1 MQTLARLIPLLAAD
15 GPAPALSGLKPGAT
29 ALLAAQTCARLRR
42 PVLLVT
48 ASEAF
53 AGQLAQDLALFSTAP
68 VHYYP
73 GYEIPPYSPLSPDP
87 QTTAQRL
94 AVLYR
99 ITTATTPYLM
109 VASCE
114 ALLRKV
120 LPDNKLTGLAELVI
134 SGEEVDQEALCRRL
148 IEAGYE
154 AMSLVQN
161 AGEFSR
167 RGGIMDIFPPGF
179 DYPVRLDFFGDTVE
193 AMRLFDPISQRS
205 IQEITEAEI
214 IPVSD
219 VLFPGD
225 REGRE
230 RLMNR
235 VLKIADELAWSRDEQ
250 EVILEKIGRAEKFP
264 GIEFFLPLFHEALS
278 DPLRHLPENGLVFL
292 LDPHQIGRSIELVW
306 ERIEANYQEARA
318 AQSAVVP
325 PLEIFLDQAAFAER
339 LSARRTVRFFD
350 FEEVGPQTLET
361 LDDGETAMPG
371 SLVTQGEA
379 PTSSPPTPA
388 LPRGGGRAGV
398 GGEAITLR
406 CGNHTLIKQHLELQR
421 QKFGLLAPLTVTLK
435 EWLAAGD
442 QVHIACRSERHAK
455 QLGQML
461 AGHDLPVTLASGPA
475 LEIKPSKTITLYSLP
490 LSAGFDLME
499 ERLHFLSEVELFGEK
514 RLVRTKKRK
523 GKESAEPGVSFEELK
538 IGDIVVHRDH
548 GLAIYDGI
556 NTITVNEVANDFL
569 LLTYKE
575 GDKLYVPV
583 DRINTIS
590 KYNGLTDKAPVLSRL
605 GTKAWSMTKKKV
617 QEAVWK
623 VAQHLLTLYAKRKV
637 VTGTAFSR
645 PDALYQEL
653 EESFP
658 FDETPGQAKAITEV
672 LDDQTNEQCMDRLV
686 CGDVGF
692 GKTEVA
698 IRAAFKVVTDSH
710 QVAILV
716 PTTVLAEQH
725 AATFRERLQGF
736 PVTVECLN
744 RFRTPAEQKEIVKR
758 LAAGKIDIV
767 IGTHRLLSKDV
778 AFKRLGLLIIDEE
791 HRFGV
796 THKERLK
803 LLRTGIDV
811 LTLTATPIPRTL
823 QMSLLGVRDLSVINT
838 PPVNRQSVK
847 TFIAKYSELVI
858 KEAIIRELQ
867 RGGQVFLVHNR
878 VQSIHDLAFKVQK
891 LVPEARIAVAHGQMP
906 GKILE
911 EIMVSFVR
919 KEVNV
924 LICTTII
931 ESGLDIPNANT
942 IIINRAD
949 RMGLAEIYQL
959 RGRVGRSREQAYA
972 YLLVPSLDLLSK
984 DAKQRLRALMD
995 YNELGGGF
1003 KLALSDLQIR
1013 GGGNILGESQS
1024 GTIAAVGYDLYLDL
1038 LQRTVEDLKRQGDHG
1053 EEGPG
1058 ESMEIDPEIN
1068 LRLSASIPAEYIPDL
1083 DQRYIAYRRIASVTS
1098 DEEAND
1104 LMAEFGDRYGTLPQ
1118 AALNLFAVITLK
1130 LELKKQRIAK
1140 LEEAPSALVF
1150 TFANATPASP
1160 ERVLLYVEHHK
1171 KTVRLTPDGRLV
1183 VKIPTASS
1191 EPVFETVRKILRSLG

>member
-1 MQTLARLIPLLAAD
+1 VPTLSELIPLLSQA
-15 GPAPALSGLKPGAT
+15 GPPPSLSGIKPSAT
-29 ALLAAQTCARLRR
+29 ALLAAQTSARLRR
-42 PVLLVT
+42 PLLLVT
-48 ASEAF
+48 ASESQ
-53 AGQLAQDLALFSTAP
+53 AGQLAQDLALFTDAP

-99 ITTATTPYLM
+99 IKTASVPYLM

-120 LPDNKLTGLAELVI
+120 LPAERLTGLAELII
-134 SGEEVDQEALCRRL
+134 SGEEVDQEALSLRL

-179 DYPVRLDFFGDTVE
+179 DTPIRLDFFGDTVE
-193 AMRLFDPISQRS
+193 SMRLFDPISQRS
-205 IQEITEAEI
+205 IQEISEAEI

-219 VLFPGD
+219 VLFPSD
-225 REGRE
+225 DQGRAQLAE
-230 RLMNR
+230 RVTR
-235 VLKIADELAWSRDEQ
+235 VAEALAWSRDEQ
-250 EVILEKIGRAEKFP
+250 EVIMEKVSRGLKFP
-264 GIEFFLPLFHEALS
+264 GIEFFLPLFHDQLS
-278 DPLRHLPENGLVFL
+278 DPMACLPAGSMVFL
-292 LDPHQIGRSIELVW
+292 LDPHQINRTVELVW
-306 ERIEANYQEARA
+306 ERIVSNFAEARA
-318 AQSAVVP
+318 VQSAVVP
-325 PLEIFLDQAAFAER
+325 AAEIFLTAEAFNQRLTER
-339 LSARRTVRFFD
+339 RAIKFFD
-350 FEEVGPQTLET
+350 FEEVHTGA
-361 LDDGETAMPG
+361 LDALASGAEEVPEPSAPPPRA
-371 SLVTQGEA
+371 SEA
-379 PTSSPPTPA
+379 TT
-388 LPRGGGRAGV
+388 
-398 GGEAITLR
+398 IH

-421 QKFGLLAPLTVTLK
+421 QKSGLLAPLTAYLK
-435 EWLAAGD
+435 EWLAKGD
-442 QVHIACRSERHAK
+442 QVHIACRSERHAN

-461 AGHDLPVTLASGPA
+461 EGHELAITIVSGPA
-475 LEIKPSKTITLYSLP
+475 LDLKASPAIRLYPLP
-490 LSAGFDLME
+490 LSAGFDLPD

-514 RLVRTKKRK
+514 RLSRAKKRK
-523 GKESAEPGVSFEELK
+523 AKEGGEPGVSFEELK
-538 IGDIVVHRDH
+538 LGDIVVHRDH

-556 NTITVNEVANDFL
+556 NTIKVDEVANDFL

-575 GDKLYVPV
+575 GDKIYVPV

-605 GTKAWSMTKKKV
+605 GSKAWSVTKKKV

-623 VAQHLLTLYAKRKV
+623 VAQHLLTLYAQRQV
-637 VTGTAFSR
+637 VTGTAFTR
-645 PDALYQEL
+645 PDALFHEL

-672 LDDQTNEQCMDRLV
+672 LDDLTSERCMDRLV

-698 IRAAFKVVTDSH
+698 IRAAFKAAADGY
-710 QVAILV
+710 QVAVLV

-744 RFRTPAEQKEIVKR
+744 RFRTTSEQKDIVKR
-758 LAAGKIDIV
+758 LAAGRIDII
-767 IGTHRLLSKDV
+767 IGTHRILSKDIV
-778 AFKRLGLLIIDEE
+778 FKRLGLLIIDEE

-796 THKERLK
+796 SHKERLK

-847 TFIAKYSELVI
+847 TFIAKYSDLVI

-878 VQSIHDLAFKVQK
+878 VHSIHDLAFKVQK
-891 LVPEARIAVAHGQMP
+891 LVPEARIAVAHGQMA

-959 RGRVGRSREQAYA
+959 RGRVGRSKEQAFA

-1038 LQRTVEDLKRQGDHG
+1038 LQRTVEDLKRHGEYG
-1053 EEGPG
+1053 EEGPPT
-1058 ESMEIDPEIN
+1058 ETEIDPEIN
-1068 LRLSASIPAEYIPDL
+1068 LRVSASIPAEYIPDL
-1083 DQRYIAYRRIASVTS
+1083 DQRYIAYRRIASIAS
-1098 DEEAND
+1098 DEDAHD
-1104 LMAEFGDRYGTLPQ
+1104 LMAEFTDRYGELPP
-1118 AALNLFAVITLK
+1118 AAINLFSVITLK
-1130 LELKKQRIAK
+1130 LELKQQRIVK

-1150 TFANATPASP
+1150 TFAGGQPASP

-1171 KTVRLTPDGRLV
+1171 KTARITPDGRLV
-1183 VKIPTASS
+1183 VKIPTAST
-1191 EPVFETVRKILRSLG
+1191 EPVFETVRKVVRCLG

>member
-1 MQTLARLIPLLAAD
+1 VQKISQILTLLSQNGPLFS
-15 GPAPALSGLKPGAT
+15 LSGLKPSAT
-29 ALLAAQTCARLRR
+29 ACLAAQASAKISKSI
-42 PVLLVT
+42 LLVT
-48 ASEAF
+48 ASEAQ
-53 AGQLAQDLALFSTAP
+53 ASQLAQDLALFTTAS

-73 GYEIPPYSPLSPDP
+73 GYEIPPYTPLSPDP

-94 AVLYR
+94 STLYK
-99 ITTATTPYLM
+99 IKTGDAPYVM

-120 LPDNKLTGLAELVI
+120 MPDTKLTGLAELLI
-134 SGEEVDQEALCRRL
+134 SGEEVDQEDLARRL

-154 AMSLVQN
+154 SMSLVQN

-179 DYPVRLDFFGDTVE
+179 DYPIRLDFFGDQVE
-193 AMRLFDPISQRS
+193 TMRLFDPISQRS

-219 VLFPGD
+219 ILYPTDEKGKAELFT
-225 REGRE
+225 
-230 RLMNR
+230 R
-235 VLKIADELAWSRDEQ
+235 VEQIADELSWSRDEK
-250 EVILEKIGRAEKFP
+250 EVICDKISRGLKFA
-264 GIEFFLPLFHEALS
+264 GIEFFLPLFHSELS
-278 DPLRHLPENGLVFL
+278 DPIISLAAGSMVFL
-292 LDPHQIGRSIELVW
+292 LDPHQISRTIQLVW

-318 AQSAVVP
+318 VQSAIVP
-325 PLEIFLDQAAFAER
+325 PETIFLTQASFQKR
-339 LSARRTVRFFD
+339 LEQFKTVKLFD
-350 FEEVGPQTLET
+350 FEAIETSALSPIDT
-361 LDDGETAMPG
+361 LDQDTTNR
-371 SLVTQGEA
+371 SL
-379 PTSSPPTPA
+379 SPPQ
-388 LPRGGGRAGV
+388 GGMNSAEGT
-398 GGEAITLR
+398 ITIQ

-421 QKFGLLAPLTVTLK
+421 QKFGLLAPLTVYLRD
-435 EWLAAGD
+435 WLNNGD
-442 QVHIACRSERHAK
+442 QVHIACRSERHAA

-461 AGHDLPVTLASGPA
+461 AGHDLPINLCSGPA
-475 LEIKPSKTITLYSLP
+475 LLLTSSQAINLYPFP
-490 LSAGFDLME
+490 LSAGFDLLDE
-499 ERLHFLSEVELFGEK
+499 KIHFLSENELFGEK
-514 RLVRTKKRK
+514 RLSQTKKK
-523 GKESAEPGVSFEELK
+523 KAKASAEPAVNFEELK

-556 NTITVNEVANDFL
+556 SNIRLGELANDFL
-569 LLTYKE
+569 LLTYKDE
-575 GDKLYVPV
+575 DKLYVPV

-605 GTKAWSMTKKKV
+605 GSKAWSVTKKKV

-623 VAQHLLTLYAKRKV
+623 VAQHLLTLYARRKV

-645 PDALYQEL
+645 PDALFHEL

-658 FDETPGQAKAITEV
+658 YDETAGQAKAITEV
-672 LDDQTNEQCMDRLV
+672 LNDLTDEQCMDRLV

-698 IRAAFKVVTDSH
+698 IRAAFKVAADGY

-725 AATFRERLQGF
+725 AATFKERLQGF
-736 PVTVECLN
+736 PVTVDCLN
-744 RFRTPAEQKEIVKR
+744 RFRSSTEQKQILKN
-758 LAAGKIDIV
+758 LAEGRIDIL

-778 AFKRLGLLIIDEE
+778 VFKRLGLLIIDEE

-803 LLRTGIDV
+803 MLRTGIDV

-847 TFIAKYSELVI
+847 TFIAKYSDLVI
-858 KEAIIRELQ
+858 KEAVIRELQ

-878 VQSIHDLAFKVQK
+878 VHSIHDLAFKVQK
-891 LVPEARIAVAHGQMP
+891 LVPEAKIAVAHGQMP
-906 GKILE
+906 GKNLE

-919 KEVNV
+919 REVNV

-959 RGRVGRSREQAYA
+959 RGRVGRSKEQAYA
-972 YLLVPSLDLLSK
+972 YLLVPSLELLSK

-1038 LQRTVEDLKRQGDHG
+1038 LQRTVEDLKRQGDFVDG
-1053 EEGPG
+1053 GPS
-1058 ESMEIDPEIN
+1058 ETTEIDPEIN
-1068 LRLSASIPAEYIPDL
+1068 LKVSAFIPEGYIPDL
-1083 DQRYIAYRRIASVTS
+1083 DQRYIAYRRIASVS
-1098 DEEAND
+1098 SEAEAQDLREE
-1104 LMAEFGDRYGTLPQ
+1104 FTDRYGHLPP
-1118 AALNLFAVITLK
+1118 ATLNLFDVVTLK
-1130 LELKKQRIAK
+1130 IELKRLKISK
-1140 LEEAPSALVF
+1140 LEEAPDALVF
-1150 TFANATPASP
+1150 SFVGNTPASP
-1160 ERVLLYVEHHK
+1160 ERILLYVEHHK
-1171 KTVRLTPDGRLV
+1171 KTARITPDSRLV
-1183 VKIPTASS
+1183 VRIPTASTES
-1191 EPVFETVRKILRSLG
+1191 IFATVKKILHSLG

>member
-1 MQTLARLIPLLAAD
+1 
-15 GPAPALSGLKPGAT
+15 
-29 ALLAAQTCARLRR
+29 
-42 PVLLVT
+42 V
-48 ASEAF
+48 
-53 AGQLAQDLALFSTAP
+53 
-68 VHYYP
+68 
-73 GYEIPPYSPLSPDP
+73 
-87 QTTAQRL
+87 
-94 AVLYR
+94 
-99 ITTATTPYLM
+99 
-109 VASCE
+109 
-114 ALLRKV
+114 
-120 LPDNKLTGLAELVI
+120 
-134 SGEEVDQEALCRRL
+134 
-148 IEAGYE
+148 
-154 AMSLVQN
+154 
-161 AGEFSR
+161 
-167 RGGIMDIFPPGF
+167 
-179 DYPVRLDFFGDTVE
+179 
-193 AMRLFDPISQRS
+193 
-205 IQEITEAEI
+205 
-214 IPVSD
+214 
-219 VLFPGD
+219 
-225 REGRE
+225 
-230 RLMNR
+230 
-235 VLKIADELAWSRDEQ
+235 
-250 EVILEKIGRAEKFP
+250 
-264 GIEFFLPLFHEALS
+264 
-278 DPLRHLPENGLVFL
+278 
-292 LDPHQIGRSIELVW
+292 
-306 ERIEANYQEARA
+306 
-318 AQSAVVP
+318 
-325 PLEIFLDQAAFAER
+325 
-339 LSARRTVRFFD
+339 
-350 FEEVGPQTLET
+350 
-361 LDDGETAMPG
+361 
-371 SLVTQGEA
+371 
-379 PTSSPPTPA
+379 
-388 LPRGGGRAGV
+388 
-398 GGEAITLR
+398 EAITIR

-421 QKFGLLAPLTVTLK
+421 QKFGLLAPLTVYLR
-435 EWLAAGD
+435 EWLTNGE
-442 QVHIACRSERHAK
+442 QVHIACRSERHAA

-461 AGHDLPVTLASGPA
+461 GGHDLPVTLASGPA
-475 LEIKPSKTITLYSLP
+475 LEFKAGQGITLHPFP
-490 LSAGFDLME
+490 LSAGFDLLDE
-499 ERLHFLSEVELFGEK
+499 KIHLLSEVELFGEK
-514 RLVRTKKRK
+514 RLSRAKKRK
-523 GKESAEPGVSFEELK
+523 AKEGAEPGVSFEELK
-538 IGDIVVHRDH
+538 LGDIVVHRDH
-548 GLAIYDGI
+548 GLAVYDGI
-556 NTITVNEVANDFL
+556 NAIKIGEVANDFL
-569 LLTYKE
+569 LLSYKE

-583 DRINTIS
+583 DRINTIT

-605 GTKAWSMTKKKV
+605 GTKAWSVTKKKV

-623 VAQHLLTLYAKRKV
+623 VAQHLLTLYAKRQV

-645 PDALYQEL
+645 PDSLYQEL

-672 LDDQTNEQCMDRLV
+672 LDDLTNEQCMDRLV

-698 IRAAFKVVTDSH
+698 IRAAFKVAADGF
-710 QVAILV
+710 QVAVLV

-744 RFRTPAEQKEIVKR
+744 RFRSTSEQKDITKK
-758 LAAGKIDIV
+758 LAAGRIDIV

-778 AFKRLGLLIIDEE
+778 VFKRLGLLIIDEE

-847 TFIAKYSELVI
+847 TFIAKYSDLVI

-878 VQSIHDLAFKVQK
+878 VHSIHDLAFKVQK
-891 LVPEARIAVAHGQMP
+891 LVPEARIAVAHGQMQ

-959 RGRVGRSREQAYA
+959 RGRVGRSKEQAYA

-1038 LQRTVEDLKRQGDHG
+1038 LQRTVEDLKRHGEAG
-1053 EEGPG
+1053 EEGPPEG
-1058 ESMEIDPEIN
+1058 MEIDPEIN

-1098 DEEAND
+1098 EEEASD
-1104 LMAEFGDRYGTLPQ
+1104 LMAEFTDRYGQLPG
-1118 AALNLFAVITLK
+1118 AAINLFSIITLK
-1130 LELKKQRIAK
+1130 LALKKQRIVK

-1150 TFANATPASP
+1150 TFAGATPASP

-1171 KTVRLTPDGRLV
+1171 KTARLTPDGRLV
-1183 VKIPTASS
+1183 VKIPTAST
-1191 EPVFETVRKILRSLG
+1191 EPVFETVRKIVRCLG

>member
-1 MQTLARLIPLLAAD
+1 VKTFNHPITLLKRGNAPLSLA
-15 GPAPALSGLKPGAT
+15 GLKPSAIALMAAHASTSLGAS
-29 ALLAAQTCARLRR
+29 L
-42 PVLLVT
+42 LLVT
-48 ASEAF
+48 PSESQAI
-53 AGQLAQDLALFSTAP
+53 QMAQDLALFTATP
-68 VHYYP
+68 VHHYP

-94 AVLYR
+94 ATLYR
-99 ITTATTPYLM
+99 IKTGTGPCIM

-120 LPDNKLTGLAELVI
+120 LPDTMLTGLAELVI
-134 SGEEVDQEALCRRL
+134 SGEEIDQDALSRRL

-154 AMSLVQN
+154 SMSLVQN

-179 DYPVRLDFFGDTVE
+179 EYPVRLDFFGDTVE

-219 VLFPGD
+219 ILYPALKA
-225 REGRE
+225 EQLALAE
-230 RLMNR
+230 RVR
-235 VLKIADELAWSRDEQ
+235 QVAEAHGWSRDEQ
-250 EVILEKIGRAEKFP
+250 EVILDKIASGQKFP
-264 GIEFFLPLFHEALS
+264 GIEFFIPLFYDALS
-278 DPLRHLPENGLVFL
+278 DPMGFLAPNSLLFLV
-292 LDPHQIGRSIELVW
+292 DPHQVARTVKLVW
-306 ERIEANYQEARA
+306 ERIDSNYHEAKA

-325 PLEIFLDQAAFAER
+325 PRDLFLDEEDFSQR
-339 LSARRTVRFFD
+339 LDRYRLVKLFD
-350 FEEVGPQTLET
+350 FEEALP
-361 LDDGETAMPG
+361 GEG
-371 SLVTQGEA
+371 STPDAAGN
-379 PTSSPPTPA
+379 SPPAVTP
-388 LPRGGGRAGV
+388 PDGG
-398 GGEAITLR
+398 AITLP

-421 QKFGLLAPLTVTLK
+421 QKFGLLAPFTVYLRDWLK
-435 EWLAAGD
+435 DGG
-442 QVHIACRSERHAK
+442 QVHIACRSERHAA
-455 QLGQML
+455 QLAQML
-461 AGHDLPVTLASGPA
+461 SAHELTTSIHSGPA
-475 LEIKPSKTITLYSLP
+475 LSQLPAGKTIALYPFP
-490 LSAGFDLME
+490 LSAGFDLLDE
-499 ERLHFLSEVELFGEK
+499 KIHVVSEIELFGEK
-514 RLVRTKKRK
+514 RISRGKRRKTKTD
-523 GKESAEPGVSFEELK
+523 AEAAVNFEALK

-556 NTITVNEVANDFL
+556 INIKVGEVANDFL

-590 KYNGLTDKAPVLSRL
+590 KYNGLSDKAPVLSRL
-605 GTKAWSMTKKKV
+605 GSKAWTVTKQKV

-637 VTGTAFSR
+637 VTGTAFTR
-645 PDALYQEL
+645 PDALYHEL

-658 FDETPGQAKAITEV
+658 YDETPGQMKAITEV
-672 LDDQTNEQCMDRLV
+672 IDDLTSEQCMDRLV

-698 IRAAFKVVTDSH
+698 IRAAFKVVTDGQ

-725 AATFRERLQGF
+725 AATFRERLNGF

-744 RFRTPAEQKEIVKR
+744 RFRSTAEQKQILKNLHEGRVDIIV
-758 LAAGKIDIV
+758 
-767 IGTHRLLSKDV
+767 GTHRLLSKDV
-778 AFKRLGLLIIDEE
+778 VFKRLGLLIIDEE

-796 THKERLK
+796 AHKERLK
-803 LLRTGIDV
+803 LLKTGIDV

-847 TFIAKYSELVI
+847 TFIAKYSDLVI

-878 VQSIHDLAFKVQK
+878 VHSIHELAFRVQK
-891 LVPEARIAVAHGQMP
+891 LVPEAKIAVAHGQMP
-906 GKILE
+906 GKNLE

-959 RGRVGRSREQAYA
+959 RGRVGRSKEQAFA

-995 YNELGGGF
+995 YHELGGGF

-1038 LQRTVEDLKRQGDHG
+1038 LQKTVEDLKHRGDFG
-1053 EEGPG
+1053 EDGQPPP
-1058 ESMEIDPEIN
+1058 EIDPEIN
-1068 LRLSASIPAEYIPDL
+1068 LKLSAFIPEDYIPDL
-1083 DQRYIAYRRIASVTS
+1083 DQRYVAYRRIASVTS
-1098 DEEAND
+1098 ETEANE
-1104 LMAEFGDRYGTLPQ
+1104 LMAEFVDRYGQLPVS
-1118 AALNLFAVITLK
+1118 ALNLFGIVTLK
-1130 LELKKQRIAK
+1130 LELKALHIVK
-1140 LEEAPSALVF
+1140 LEAAPSALVF
-1150 TFANATPASP
+1150 SFADSTPLSP
-1160 ERVLLYVEHHK
+1160 ERVLLFVERNK
-1171 KTVRLTPDGRLV
+1171 KTARITPDSRLV
-1183 VKIPTASS
+1183 VAIPTAST
-1191 EPVFETVRKILRSLG
+1191 EPVFDTVRKILRFFS

>member
-1 MQTLARLIPLLAAD
+1 MQKISQIIPLLCQD
-15 GPAPALSGLKPGAT
+15 GPALTLSGLKPSAT
-29 ALLAAQTCARLRR
+29 AFLAAQAIAKIKK
-42 PVLLVT
+42 PILLVA
-48 ASEAF
+48 ASEAQ
-53 AGQLAQDLALFSTAP
+53 ANQLAQDLALFTTAP

-73 GYEIPPYSPLSPDP
+73 GYEIPPYTPLSPDP

-94 AVLYR
+94 SALYK
-99 ITTATTPYLM
+99 IKTGVAPYIM

-120 LPDNKLTGLAELVI
+120 LPDTKLTGLAELLI
-134 SGEEVDQEALCRRL
+134 SGEEVDPDDLARRL
-148 IEAGYE
+148 IDAGYE
-154 AMSLVQN
+154 AMNLVQN

-179 DYPVRLDFFGDTVE
+179 DCPIRLDFFGDQVE
-193 AMRLFDPISQRS
+193 TMRLFDPISQRS
-205 IQEITEAEI
+205 IQHIQEAEI

-219 VLFPGD
+219 ILYPTDEAGKAA
-225 REGRE
+225 
-230 RLMNR
+230 LLAR
-235 VLKIADELAWSRDEQ
+235 VAQIADELSWSRDER
-250 EVILEKIGRAEKFP
+250 EVIYDKISHGLKFA
-264 GIEFFLPLFHEALS
+264 GIEFFLPLFHDALS
-278 DPLRHLPENGLVFL
+278 DPMACLPPGSLLFL
-292 LDPHQIGRSIELVW
+292 LDPHQISRTIQLVW
-306 ERIEANYQEARA
+306 ERIELNYQEARA
-318 AQSAVVP
+318 VQSAIVP
-325 PLEIFLDQAAFAER
+325 PDSIFLTANAFQDR
-339 LSARRTVRFFD
+339 LDGFRTIKLFD
-350 FEEVGPQTLET
+350 FEEVETGALRTIDT
-361 LDDGETAMPG
+361 LDRPSTELIPPDD
-371 SLVTQGEA
+371 SLQNHG
-379 PTSSPPTPA
+379 
-388 LPRGGGRAGV
+388 LAGPLT
-398 GGEAITLR
+398 IH

-421 QKFGLLAPLTVTLK
+421 QKFGLLAPLTVYLRDWLK
-435 EWLAAGD
+435 AGD
-442 QVHIACRSERHAK
+442 QVHIACRSERHAA
-455 QLGQML
+455 QLGEML
-461 AGHDLPVTLASGPA
+461 SGHDLPITLASGPA
-475 LEIKPSKTITLYSLP
+475 LRLSPSQTINLYPYP
-490 LSAGFDLME
+490 LSAGFDLLDE
-499 ERLHFLSEVELFGEK
+499 KIHFLSEIELFGEK
-514 RLVRTKKRK
+514 RLGQSKKK
-523 GKESAEPGVSFEELK
+523 KSTASAEPAVNFEELK

-556 NTITVNEVANDFL
+556 SNIRLGELANDFL
-569 LLTYKE
+569 LLTYKDE
-575 GDKLYVPV
+575 DKLYVPV

-605 GTKAWSMTKKKV
+605 GSKAWSITKKKV

-623 VAQHLLTLYAKRKV
+623 VAQHLLTLYARRKV
-637 VTGTAFSR
+637 ITGTAFSR
-645 PDALYQEL
+645 PDALFREL

-658 FDETPGQAKAITEV
+658 YDETAGQAKAINEV
-672 LDDQTNEQCMDRLV
+672 VNDLTGEQCMDRLV

-698 IRAAFKVVTDSH
+698 IRAAFKVAADGY

-725 AATFRERLQGF
+725 AATFKERLQGF
-736 PVTVECLN
+736 PVTIDCLN
-744 RFRTPAEQKEIVKR
+744 RFRTNSEQKQILKN
-758 LAAGKIDIV
+758 LADGRVDII
-767 IGTHRLLSKDV
+767 IGTHRILSKDV
-778 AFKRLGLLIIDEE
+778 SFKRLGLLIIDEE

-796 THKERLK
+796 SHKERLK
-803 LLRTGIDV
+803 MLRTGIDV

-878 VQSIHDLAFKVQK
+878 VHSIHDLAFKVQK
-891 LVPEARIAVAHGQMP
+891 LVPEAKIAVAHGQMP

-919 KEVNV
+919 REVNC

-959 RGRVGRSREQAYA
+959 RGRVGRSKEQAYA
-972 YLLVPSLDLLSK
+972 YLLVPSLELLSK

-1038 LQRTVEDLKRQGDHG
+1038 LQRTVEDLKQHG
-1053 EEGPG
+1053 ELGDDGPS
-1058 ESMEIDPEIN
+1058 ETNEIDPEIN
-1068 LRLSASIPAEYIPDL
+1068 LKVSAFIPAEYIPDL
-1083 DQRYIAYRRIASVTS
+1083 DQRYIAYRRIASIGS
-1098 DEEAND
+1098 ESESHD
-1104 LMAEFGDRYGTLPQ
+1104 LQAEFTDRYGHLPP
-1118 AALNLFAVITLK
+1118 ATLNLFEVVTLK
-1130 LELKKQRIAK
+1130 LELKILRISK

-1150 TFANATPASP
+1150 SFVNNTPASP
-1160 ERVLLYVEHHK
+1160 ERILLLVEHRK
-1171 KTVRLTPDGRLV
+1171 KTMRLTPDSRLV
-1183 VKIPTASS
+1183 VRIPTASTES
-1191 EPVFETVRKILRSLG
+1191 IFQTVRKILHSLG

>member
-1 MQTLARLIPLLAAD
+1 MPTLSELIPILTQA
-15 GPAPALSGLKPGAT
+15 GSPASLSGIKPCAT
-29 ALLAAQTCARLRR
+29 ALLAAQASARLHR
-42 PVLLVT
+42 PLLLVT
-48 ASEAF
+48 ASESQ
-53 AGQLAQDLALFSTAP
+53 AGQLAQDLALFTEAP

-87 QTTAQRL
+87 QSTAQRL

-99 ITTATTPYLM
+99 IKSASSPYLM

-114 ALLRKV
+114 ALLRRV
-120 LPDNKLTGLAELVI
+120 MPGERLTALAELII
-134 SGEEVDQEALCRRL
+134 SGEEVDQEALSLRL

-179 DYPVRLDFFGDTVE
+179 DTPIRLDFFGDTVE
-193 AMRLFDPISQRS
+193 SMRLFDPISQRS
-205 IQEITEAEI
+205 IQEISEAEI

-219 VLFPGD
+219 VLFPND
-225 REGRE
+225 AAGRE
-230 RLMNR
+230 RLLQR
-235 VLKIADELAWSRDEQ
+235 VTRIAQELSWSRDEQ
-250 EVILEKIGRAEKFP
+250 EVILDKIGRGLKFP
-264 GIEFFLPLFHEALS
+264 GIEFFLPLFHDHLS
-278 DPLRHLPENGLVFL
+278 DPLASLTAGSLVFL
-292 LDPHQIGRSIELVW
+292 LDPHQIKRTVELVW
-306 ERIEANYQEARA
+306 ERIASNFEEAQAV
-318 AQSAVVP
+318 QSAVVP
-325 PLEIFLDQAAFAER
+325 PEEIFLSEATFAQRLDER
-339 LSARRTVRFFD
+339 RAIKFFD
-350 FEEVGPQTLET
+350 FEEVHTGA
-361 LDDGETAMPG
+361 LDALALGDAGTDLSPAAAAPPLA
-371 SLVTQGEA
+371 SEA
-379 PTSSPPTPA
+379 TT
-388 LPRGGGRAGV
+388 
-398 GGEAITLR
+398 IH

-421 QKFGLLAPLTVTLK
+421 QKSGLLAPLTVYLR
-435 EWLAAGD
+435 EWLAQGD
-442 QVHIACRSERHAK
+442 QVHIACRSERHAN

-461 AGHDLPVTLASGPA
+461 AGHELTTLLVRGPA
-475 LEIKPSKTITLYSLP
+475 LELKPSPTIRLYPLP
-490 LSAGFDLME
+490 LSAGFDLPD
-499 ERLHFLSEVELFGEK
+499 ERLHFISEVELFGEK
-514 RLVRTKKRK
+514 RLSRAKRRK
-523 GKESAEPGVSFEELK
+523 AKEGSEPGVNFEELR

-556 NTITVNEVANDFL
+556 NTIKIDEVANDFL

-605 GTKAWSMTKKKV
+605 GTKAWSITKKKV

-623 VAQHLLTLYAKRKV
+623 VAQHLLTLYAQRKV
-637 VTGTAFSR
+637 VTGTAFTR
-645 PDALYQEL
+645 PDALFHEL

-672 LDDQTNEQCMDRLV
+672 LDDLTSEQCMDRLV

-698 IRAAFKVVTDSH
+698 IRAAFKAAADGY
-710 QVAILV
+710 QVAVLV

-736 PVTVECLN
+736 PVVVECLN
-744 RFRTPAEQKEIVKR
+744 RFRSSSEQKDIIKK
-758 LAAGKIDIV
+758 LAAGRVDII
-767 IGTHRLLSKDV
+767 IGTHRILSKDV
-778 AFKRLGLLIIDEE
+778 VFKRLGLLIIDEE

-796 THKERLK
+796 GHKERLK

-847 TFIAKYSELVI
+847 TFIAKYSDLVI

-878 VQSIHDLAFKVQK
+878 VHSIHDLAFKVQK
-891 LVPEARIAVAHGQMP
+891 LVPEAKIAVAHGQMA

-919 KEVNV
+919 REVNV

-959 RGRVGRSREQAYA
+959 RGRVGRSKEQAYA
-972 YLLVPSLDLLSK
+972 YLLVPSMDLLSK

-1038 LQRTVEDLKRQGDHG
+1038 LQRTVEDLKRHGEYG
-1053 EEGPG
+1053 EEGPPEG
-1058 ESMEIDPEIN
+1058 TDIDPEIN
-1068 LRLSASIPAEYIPDL
+1068 LRVSASIPAAYIPDL
-1083 DQRYIAYRRIASVTS
+1083 DQRYIAYRRIASVSS
-1098 DEEAND
+1098 DEEANE
-1104 LMAEFGDRYGTLPQ
+1104 LMAEFADRYGELPP
-1118 AALNLFAVITLK
+1118 AAINLFSVITLK
-1130 LELKKQRIAK
+1130 LTLKQQRIVK

-1150 TFANATPASP
+1150 TFAGGQPASP

-1171 KTVRLTPDGRLV
+1171 KTARITPDGRLV
-1183 VKIPTASS
+1183 VKIPTAST
-1191 EPVFETVRKILRSLG
+1191 EPVFETVRKIVRCLG